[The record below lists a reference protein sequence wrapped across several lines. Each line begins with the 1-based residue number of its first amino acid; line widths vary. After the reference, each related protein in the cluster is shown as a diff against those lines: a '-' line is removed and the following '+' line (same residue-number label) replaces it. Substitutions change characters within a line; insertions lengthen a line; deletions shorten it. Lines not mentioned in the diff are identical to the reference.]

1 MIQCMIGKMRKNI
14 QGCNFSED
22 KIQHYKRRDKNSR
35 MNPEQKGTQVHFEK
49 QNDKIVFYRRRVS
62 VGH

>member
-1 MIQCMIGKMRKNI
+1 MMQCLIGNMRKKI

-35 MNPEQKGTQVHFEK
+35 MNPERKGTPVHFEK
-49 QNDKIVFYRRRVS
+49 QNDKIVF
-62 VGH
+62 